1 MDRLSA
7 TLRCIKT
14 GNQPQIRLQAHYPL
28 RCKTWVL
35 IRLLPP
41 MPPVVFARFRNYSD
55 AKGYSQTLKQ
65 LVPDAKFLIVLDRS
79 LFCQTGVKP

>member
-1 MDRLSA
+1 M
-7 TLRCIKT
+7 
-14 GNQPQIRLQAHYPL
+14 
-28 RCKTWVL
+28 

-65 LVPDAKFLIVLDRS
+65 LVPNAKFLIVLDRS